1 MPGLVQNTF
10 DASRLRRTS
19 SNTSVLVS
27 LLLKPPT
34 APKQPIARQF
44 ALEMPVP
51 FGPRMLVMSMMEWI
65 GPAAKDAAQRDG
77 VEDFDVPI
85 PFEVAVAAE
94 RSAADAGA
102 AAKASSRALGIA
114 EAGRSAGVELVMG
127 EFLASQHT
135 DQQRAE
141 LFRNGDIEV
150 QTHQVLGGLFRQVVV
165 LHAGSK
171 PTLEPDVIEQEVAEH
186 LAVRELV
193 EADRASGEAEE
204 LARADGA
211 GFSEN
216 RVPLAVLVQ
225 FEVDQVR
232 AIFPDVEVIDAALGS
247 VERVSVPGNATGNNI
262 AAAGH
267 ARIGRVEVPRRAHR
281 SVVHKEERHRFRRWR
296 RLERHIRGVSI
307 ASHPRKHRG
316 QCDRL

>member
-44 ALEMPVP
+44 AVEMPVP
-51 FGPRMLVMSMMEWI
+51 FGPRMLVMSMMRS
-65 GPAAKDAAQRDG
+65 GSAQRDG

-204 LARADGA
+204 LTRADGA

-216 RVPLAVLVQ
+216 RVFLAVLVQ

-232 AIFPDVEVIDAALGS
+232 AVFPDVEMIDAALS
-247 VERVSVPGNATGNNI
+247 PVE
-262 AAAGH
+262 
-267 ARIGRVEVPRRAHR
+267 
-281 SVVHKEERHRFRRWR
+281 
-296 RLERHIRGVSI
+296 
-307 ASHPRKHRG
+307 
-316 QCDRL
+316 